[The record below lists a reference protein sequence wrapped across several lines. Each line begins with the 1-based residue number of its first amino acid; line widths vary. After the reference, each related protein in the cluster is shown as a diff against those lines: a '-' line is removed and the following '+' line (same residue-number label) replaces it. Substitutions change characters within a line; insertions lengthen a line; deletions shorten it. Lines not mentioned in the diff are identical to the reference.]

1 MVVAAVGSIYYPPF
15 CYGFTNLFLAI
26 LLLIL
31 TVLVT
36 VILGAVMSGAWMSLN
51 VLGIFLA
58 VHRMISLAYPLEEQ
72 RLFSGMKKTLSVWT
86 RYQFTREKFMWEYDP
101 SLPLSAVFQ
110 KIGIS
115 FLKR

>member
-72 RLFSGMKKTLSVWT
+72 RLFSGMKKTQIDK
-86 RYQFTREKFMWEYDP
+86 RKERAFTVQVDP
-101 SLPLSAVFQ
+101 
-110 KIGIS
+110 
-115 FLKR
+115 